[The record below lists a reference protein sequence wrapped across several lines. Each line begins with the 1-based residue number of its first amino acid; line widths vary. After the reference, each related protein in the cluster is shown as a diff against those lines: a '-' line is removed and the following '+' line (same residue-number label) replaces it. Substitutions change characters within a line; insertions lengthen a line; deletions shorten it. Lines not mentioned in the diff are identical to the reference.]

1 MEFEL
6 PVYNPP
12 DFRQESLVNAPNVR
26 TAPVVKDGV
35 APEQFHATS
44 IFPEYFKVDGEW
56 QLARNSRMSCCVVLR
71 EGSRLEV
78 TPFDDLKVGDEVI
91 LGRTDHG
98 PDGIYV
104 HTAGFREQN
113 CPADRFAFRRGRS
126 RETSFSQ
133 DYDTLYNLLFH
144 ERANGGNILWVL
156 GPACTFDADS
166 RACLR
171 FLIEGGFMNGLI
183 AGNALA
189 VHDIEAALFGTALGQ
204 NIYSQKPHPSG
215 HYNHLDIINFIKRAG
230 SIEKFIDLYKLDNGI
245 MEAVISNNVPY
256 ALTGSIRDDVAL
268 PGVCMDVRESQHAM
282 QDLINKATTIICVA
296 TQLHTLAACS
306 MAPCYRVINDEVRPL
321 FIYSVDVSEYAVNK
335 LTDRGSLTATGII
348 TNAQDFIVMLAK
360 GVQKKL
366 NSRE

>member
-1 MEFEL
+1 MDFEL
-6 PVYNPP
+6 PIYNPP
-12 DFRQESLVNAPNVR
+12 DFRQENLVNAPNVR
-26 TAPVVKDGV
+26 TTPVTRDGV
-35 APEQFHATS
+35 APEQFHSTS
-44 IFPEYFKVDGEW
+44 IFPEYFKVNGKW
-56 QLARNSRMSCCVVLR
+56 KLARDSRMSCCVVLR
-71 EGSRLEV
+71 EGNKLEV
-78 TPFDDLKVGDEVI
+78 TPFDDLKTGDQVI
-91 LGRTDHG
+91 TGRTDYG

-104 HTAGFREQN
+104 HTPGFPEQN
-113 CPADRFAFRRGRS
+113 NQSDRFAYRVGRN

-133 DYDTLYNLLFH
+133 DYDTLYNLLVH

-156 GPACTFDADS
+156 GPACAFDADS

-171 FLIEGGFMNGLI
+171 YLIESGFMNGLI

-204 NIYSQKPHPSG
+204 DIYSQKPHPSG

-245 MEAVISNNVPY
+245 MEAVVAANVPY
-256 ALTGSIRDDVAL
+256 VLTGSIRDDIPL
-268 PGVCMDVRESQHAM
+268 PGVLTDVKQSQRAM
-282 QDLINKATTIICVA
+282 QELINKATTIICIA

-306 MAPCYRVINDEVRPL
+306 QAPCYRVVNDEVRPL
-321 FIYSVDVSEYAVNK
+321 FIYSVDVSEYAVNRLK
-335 LTDRGSLTATGII
+335 DRGSLTATGII
-348 TNAQDFIVMLAK
+348 TNAQDFIVMVAK